1 MACPPRALKAP
12 SAATKHRRQLSL
24 TPQSER
30 VTSFESIK
38 LHNLVFKKFL
48 SKLNPC
54 RHCTSAGQLGQG
66 ITEKAG
72 PAAPRAPE
80 PSSEQGPRAP
90 PPAGHHACLFSS
102 FLDKPP
108 SKWGAGRGRG
118 PSG

>member
-1 MACPPRALKAP
+1 MPAKGPQGPVCGHQAQE
-12 SAATKHRRQLSL
+12 TVITD
-24 TPQSER
+24 TPVR
-30 VTSFESIK
+30 KGYLF
-38 LHNLVFKKFL
+38 NLVFKKFL

-54 RHCTSAGQLGQG
+54 WHCTSAGQLGQG
-66 ITEKAG
+66 VTEKAG
-72 PAAPRAPE
+72 LAAPRVPK

-90 PPAGHHACLFSS
+90 LPAGHHACLFSS